1 MKIKICCVDEDGRY
15 GGPQSRMIDVYKG
28 IDKKKFDYSFLIP
41 KNVKIFKKKIIS
53 VKAKFYEAD
62 ITRLAKEKILAL
74 KYIFFLPFEMIFLK
88 KFFEEKKFDL
98 IQVNG
103 IPHFKT
109 ILAAKLSNIKSVWII
124 EDSYS
129 PKNIT
134 LVFRLFVKLFNPN
147 IVYISDKVKN
157 FYLKN
162 FDPKKIHCY
171 KIMSPTDTSFF
182 IKKKNKKFNN
192 KKNLNIVSVS
202 GIIDVKDVE
211 TFLQVAIKIISKNN
225 NVNFIFAGK
234 GTNSEKKYYK
244 KIMSFYDNLEKKIKK
259 KIKFIG
265 MTSDVKKLLKNTDI
279 FLCTSKSEGG
289 PITVWEAMSMQLPVV
304 TTKVGGTTEFIVNGY
319 NGFLCKIGNVSEIS
333 KKIEILLKN
342 KILRHNLG
350 LRARKTAVR
359 HLDYKKISKNYEKI
373 YEHIYRKI

>member
-74 KYIFFLPFEMIFLK
+74 KYIFFLPFEIIFLK

-162 FDPKKIHCY
+162 FDLKKINCY

-182 IKKKNKKFNN
+182 IKKKNKKFDN

-244 KIMSFYDNLEKKIKK
+244 KIMSFYDNLENKIKK

-265 MTSDVKKLLKNTDI
+265 MTSDIKKLLKNADI

-304 TTKVGGTTEFIVNGY
+304 TTKVGGTTEFIINGY

-342 KILRHNLG
+342 KILRYNLG

-359 HLDYKKISKNYEKI
+359 HLDYKKISKKYEKV

>member
-74 KYIFFLPFEMIFLK
+74 KYIFFLPFEIIFLK

-162 FDPKKIHCY
+162 FDIKKIHSY

-182 IKKKNKKFNN
+182 
-192 KKNLNIVSVS
+192 V
-202 GIIDVKDVE
+202 
-211 TFLQVAIKIISKNN
+211 
-225 NVNFIFAGK
+225 
-234 GTNSEKKYYK
+234 
-244 KIMSFYDNLEKKIKK
+244 KK
-259 KIKFIG
+259 KIKN
-265 MTSDVKKLLKNTDI
+265 L
-279 FLCTSKSEGG
+279 
-289 PITVWEAMSMQLPVV
+289 IT
-304 TTKVGGTTEFIVNGY
+304 
-319 NGFLCKIGNVSEIS
+319 
-333 KKIEILLKN
+333 KKI
-342 KILRHNLG
+342 
-350 LRARKTAVR
+350 
-359 HLDYKKISKNYEKI
+359 
-373 YEHIYRKI
+373 

>member
-15 GGPQSRMIDVYKG
+15 GGPQSRMINVYKG

-41 KNVKIFKKKIIS
+41 KNVKIFKKKIINA
-53 VKAKFYEAD
+53 KAKFYEAD
-62 ITRLAKEKILAL
+62 ITRLAKEKVLAL
-74 KYIFFLPFEMIFLK
+74 KYIFFLPFEIIFLK

-129 PKNIT
+129 PKNIN

-147 IVYISDKVKN
+147 IVYISERVKN

-162 FDPKKIHCY
+162 FDLKKINSF

-182 IKKKNKKFNN
+182 IKNRKFNN
-192 KKNLNIVSVS
+192 KKNLNITSVS

-211 TFLQVAIKIISKNN
+211 TFLQVAIKTISKNN

-244 KIMSFYDNLEKKIKK
+244 KIISFYDNLENKIKK

-265 MTSDVKKLLKNTDI
+265 MTSDIRKLLKNTDI

-289 PITVWEAMSMQLPVV
+289 PIAIWEAMSMQLPVV
-304 TTKVGGTTEFIVNGY
+304 TTKVGGTTEFIISGY
-319 NGFLCKIGNVSEIS
+319 NGFLCKIGNVSEIT

-342 KILRHNLG
+342 KILRYNLG

-359 HLDYKKISKNYEKI
+359 HLDYKKISKKYEKV
-373 YEHIYRKI
+373 YEHIHRKI